1 MKTKIDLSFFFDGSI
16 QKDIRTTKEYKK
28 NLNKVSKA
36 ASKLITE
43 LKNKSNEI
51 INSFSLAYQQKIKFK
66 REQIKKKNKI
76 LVIGMGGSSSGSKA
90 INGVVKKNIFFL
102 DSFDP
107 EHINNFL
114 SEYNLKEFT
123 IFIISKSGNTLET
136 LANFNL
142 IYKHLIKVYD
152 KNEIKKN
159 IFIIA
164 EKSKNILNNLA
175 KQIGVPV
182 IVHNKNIGGRFSA
195 FSETAMI
202 LFDLDPRL
210 VSMNANQVIL
220 KLIQNN
226 LDDQNNPIINAATI
240 LTLQK
245 RQNIKFNVNI
255 LYDYSLKNFSYWY
268 HQLFAESLG
277 KNNIAM
283 TPLTSICPKDHHSMM
298 QLFIGGPKDKLFNI
312 YISKKKSNSEDFY
325 DLGLFKLP
333 KKNPDTLLKDQCTA
347 LIKTFR
353 NNKIPHRIITLE
365 NNLQNKEY
373 NLLEIMAYHIIE
385 TILLGYAQ
393 GINPYDQPEVEQ
405 IKVNTLNC

>member
-1 MKTKIDLSFFFDGSI
+1 M
-16 QKDIRTTKEYKK
+16 
-28 NLNKVSKA
+28 
-36 ASKLITE
+36 
-43 LKNKSNEI
+43 
-51 INSFSLAYQQKIKFK
+51 
-66 REQIKKKNKI
+66 
-76 LVIGMGGSSSGSKA
+76 
-90 INGVVKKNIFFL
+90 
-102 DSFDP
+102 
-107 EHINNFL
+107 
-114 SEYNLKEFT
+114 
-123 IFIISKSGNTLET
+123 
-136 LANFNL
+136 
-142 IYKHLIKVYD
+142 
-152 KNEIKKN
+152 
-159 IFIIA
+159 
-164 EKSKNILNNLA
+164 
-175 KQIGVPV
+175 
-182 IVHNKNIGGRFSA
+182 HNKNIGGRFSV

-202 LFDLDPRL
+202 LFDLDPSL

-226 LDDQNNPIINAATI
+226 SDDQNNPVINAATI

-312 YISKKKSNSEDFY
+312 YISNKKLNSEDFD

-333 KKNPDTLLKDQCTA
+333 KKNPDELLKAQCAA

-353 NNKIPHRIITLE
+353 NNKIPHRVITLD